1 MAFDEGL
8 ADRVRS
14 LLEERTRRAG
24 YRLLEKRM
32 FGGLVFM
39 LNGNMCCG
47 VRNTELMLRLS
58 NEGAEEVAQRPHAR
72 PLDPTGKRIRSL
84 VMIHAHGTDLDQ
96 DLEAWVEI
104 AYSFAK
110 TLPLKDPSAPLKK
123 TSPAKSKK
131 TPRRAPG
138 SKPKK

>member
-1 MAFDEGL
+1 MALDEGL

-24 YRLLEKRM
+24 YHLLEKRM

-58 NEGAEEVAQRPHAR
+58 NELAAELTAENAERRHAR

-84 VMIHAHGTDLDQ
+84 VMIHEHGTDLDQ
-96 DLEAWVEI
+96 DLEAWVDI
-104 AYSFAK
+104 AYTFAK
-110 TLPLKDPSAPLKK
+110 SLPLKDPSAPLKK
-123 TSPAKSKK
+123 TNAKRKSPGKK
-131 TPRRAPG
+131 VKR
-138 SKPKK
+138 